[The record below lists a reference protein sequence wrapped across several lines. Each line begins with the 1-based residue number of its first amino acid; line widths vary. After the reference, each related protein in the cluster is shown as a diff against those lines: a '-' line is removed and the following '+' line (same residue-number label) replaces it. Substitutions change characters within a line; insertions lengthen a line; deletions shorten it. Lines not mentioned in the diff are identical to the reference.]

1 MACPR
6 STLLLLTG
14 EISDGMPADCLSLT
28 PEPPRVLL
36 VTLVNLSAELKLDPS
51 PKDIS
56 SSETD
61 SSL

>member
-1 MACPR
+1 
-6 STLLLLTG
+6 LLLTG

-36 VTLVNLSAELKLDPS
+36 VTLANLSAELKLDPS